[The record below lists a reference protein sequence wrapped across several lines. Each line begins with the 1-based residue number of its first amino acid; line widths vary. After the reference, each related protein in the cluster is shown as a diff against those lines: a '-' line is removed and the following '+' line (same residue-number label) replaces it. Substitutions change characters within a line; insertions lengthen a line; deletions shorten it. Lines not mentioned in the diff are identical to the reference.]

1 MNEWERTYLLFVEI
15 DVGANRPVVE
25 GLRRP
30 KVAPQGGR
38 GRRLLALQQTSQT
51 MQLWKEKAAHLWVN
65 ECEGERETSKTHF
78 F

>member
-38 GRRLLALQQTSQT
+38 RRRLLALQQASQT
-51 MQLWKEKAAHLWVN
+51 VQLWK
-65 ECEGERETSKTHF
+65 SKSSALVSE
-78 F
+78 